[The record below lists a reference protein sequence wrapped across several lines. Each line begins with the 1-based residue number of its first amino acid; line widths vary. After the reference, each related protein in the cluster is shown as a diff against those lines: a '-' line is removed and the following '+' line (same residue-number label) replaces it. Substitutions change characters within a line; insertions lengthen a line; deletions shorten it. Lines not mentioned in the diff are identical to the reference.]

1 MGSEWTVKGSRKHMG
16 GAACLLYVCSQHKK
30 EVKIVTAWL
39 GAGKAFSLSCY
50 KDKRCSSSCCQ
61 TAINIGLSREFQQL
75 EVFLKKAEQEDESC
89 E

>member
-1 MGSEWTVKGSRKHMG
+1 M
-16 GAACLLYVCSQHKK
+16 LYVCSQQKK

-61 TAINIGLSREFQQL
+61 TAINIVCQENFSSYKF
-75 EVFLKKAEQEDESC
+75 FFKKG
-89 E
+89 